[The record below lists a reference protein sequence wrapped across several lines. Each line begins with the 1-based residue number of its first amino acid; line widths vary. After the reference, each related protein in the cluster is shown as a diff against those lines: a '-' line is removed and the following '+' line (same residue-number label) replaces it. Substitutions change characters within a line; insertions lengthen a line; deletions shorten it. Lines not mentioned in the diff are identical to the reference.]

1 MNLYVYLQGGLGN
14 QLFQYAA
21 GISALKEYSQ
31 FTDLKL
37 DASFYTNQKRKVIE
51 NGLTGRGYDL
61 DLLNIKYNQIE
72 TTPEGSVMLQGWFQN
87 INEFSNVIDE
97 VKEQFTFSI
106 QFPEHIENLK
116 NEIISSEHSVCIHV
130 RRGDFITNPT
140 AYAHNE
146 HMNSEYYENA
156 MKLIEDRYQ
165 KVNYYVFSEDIEWC
179 KQNIRSKNHK
189 IIFVGDG
196 YSGDRDSGNF
206 YLMQSCE
213 NHIIANSTF
222 SWWAAFLG
230 QSRLTIGPKKWY
242 KDGTGSEMML
252 ENWIKI

>member
-14 QLFQYAA
+14 QMFQYAA
-21 GISALKEYSQ
+21 GISALKEYPQ
-31 FTDLKL
+31 FTNLKL
-37 DASFYTNQKRKVIE
+37 DTSFYHNQERKVIA

-72 TTPEGSVMLQGWFQN
+72 TAPEGATMLQGWFQN
-87 INEFSNVIDE
+87 IGEFSNVIDE
-97 VKEQFTFSI
+97 VRDQFTFNI
-106 QFPEHIENLK
+106 KFPENIQRLK
-116 NEIISSEHSVCIHV
+116 EEIISSKNSVCIHV
-130 RRGDFITNPT
+130 RRGDFIQNPT

-146 HMNSEYYENA
+146 HMDKDYYSES
-156 MKLIEDRYQ
+156 MKIMEESYSDL
-165 KVNYYVFSEDIEWC
+165 NYYVFSEDIDWC
-179 KQNIRSKNHK
+179 KENISNKNHK
-189 IIFVGDG
+189 ITFVGDQ

-206 YLMQSCE
+206 YLMQSCQ

-252 ENWIKI
+252 KNWIKI